1 MSDDKIKFYEQVL
14 ELEPESRLFFPLA
27 RLYFQQNELPK
38 ARKVLQ
44 KGLDKHAQHFEAR
57 LLLASIL
64 IREGDTAQARQ
75 IHQKIFAL
83 LKNDHHFWES
93 LVSILSSQDEKD
105 LSLAAAF
112 FARSGSD
119 KPVTWTGVLRAG
131 MNSLTEKRVQ
141 NKLPEPAEPD
151 EGNIEAE
158 VAADEP
164 TGSEQGEMGS
174 RPGLDTSS
182 ADDSRLSHDPD
193 PNTDFPTSTAEQG
206 ENKSLDTAAQGD
218 EFEEPEEMT
227 DFDIENEARTRSMAD
242 ILYGQEEYAKAL
254 DIYQELWRNSQP
266 GDDLKEI
273 EELIAGSKQA
283 LSGEEQGSNDNSEA
297 QGNKEVENE
306 KKDTSE
312 AVDFL
317 MNLADRLEAKSS

>member
-44 KGLDKHAQHFEAR
+44 EGLDKHAQHFEAR
-57 LLLASIL
+57 LLLAAIL
-64 IREGDTAQARQ
+64 IREGDTEQARQ

-93 LVSILSSQDEKD
+93 LVSILSSEDEKD

-119 KPVTWTGVLRAG
+119 KPVTWTEVLRAG
-131 MNSLTEKRVQ
+131 MNSLTGKRVPDE
-141 NKLPEPAEPD
+141 LPEPAKPD
-151 EGNIEAE
+151 KDNIEAE

-164 TGSEQGEMGS
+164 TDSEQGETENQT
-174 RPGLDTSS
+174 GLDTSKT
-182 ADDSRLSHDPD
+182 ADSGLSHDPGSD
-193 PNTDFPTSTAEQG
+193 SDLPAYVAESG
-206 ENKSLDTAAQGD
+206 KNDSLDTPAQGD

-273 EELIAGSKQA
+273 EDLIAGSKQA
-283 LSGEEQGSNDNSEA
+283 LSGEEQSSDDNSEA
-297 QGNKEVENE
+297 QGDKEGGNE

-317 MNLADRLEAKSS
+317 MTLADRLEAKSS